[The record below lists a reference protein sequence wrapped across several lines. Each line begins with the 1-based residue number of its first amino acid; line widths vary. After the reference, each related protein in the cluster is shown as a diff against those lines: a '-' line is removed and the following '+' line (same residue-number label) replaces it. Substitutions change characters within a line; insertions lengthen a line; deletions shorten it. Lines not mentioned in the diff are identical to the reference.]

1 MFLLLILPIL
11 VSGFITL
18 HIVPAY
24 FYRLHRQEGQYLYI
38 QAARYGV
45 YNLLWILLGM
55 FFAFSS
61 HYFDFN
67 LPSCIAEFLL
77 TQNLLTRQ
85 LLAIQVGWTVTIAI
99 LLLLFPWLRWLAFW
113 FFAVAYQ
120 CYHAKA
126 LRFSTKAVKPWLIE
140 PLLSDSPLDQLL
152 FKASIEK
159 EDMPIML
166 SMSDRKVYVGVISS
180 MGEPNESAGA
190 DQEIVIRP
198 IMSGYRDKDTLAV
211 RFTTIYEVD
220 QNQADAQSSK
230 DEIELV
236 LKQDEIVSATKFSW
250 AAHSVFSTG

>member
-24 FYRLHRQEGQYLYI
+24 FYQLHRQEGQYLYI
-38 QAARYGV
+38 QTARYGI
-45 YNLLWILLGM
+45 YNLLWVMLGLYL
-55 FFAFSS
+55 AFSVS
-61 HYFDFN
+61 YFDES
-67 LPSCIAEFLL
+67 LPTVLADFLL
-77 TQNLLTRQ
+77 KQQ
-85 LLAIQVGWTVTIAI
+85 LADQTKAMQIGWTITTSI
-99 LLLLFPWLRWLAFW
+99 LLLLMPWCRWLIFW
-113 FFAVAYQ
+113 VLAS
-120 CYHAKA
+120 A
-126 LRFSTKAVKPWLIE
+126 LNRWNTDAVKLSLIE
-140 PLLSDSPLDQLL
+140 GLLSDSPLDRLL
-152 FKASIEK
+152 FQASIEK

-166 SMSDRKVYVGVISS
+166 SMSDRKVYVGVVLS

-236 LKQDEIVSATKFSW
+236 LKQDEIISATKFFW